1 MRSRTPVWVG
11 LLALLG
17 VVALVLAL
25 GSRGAGEPFLIDSS
39 SPDGYRA
46 VSLVLADH
54 GVVSTTVDQSV
65 FDPEGSG
72 VELAPSDAVVVPV
85 AEWLEPEQLAAL
97 RALAERGATVVLAAQ
112 DGFSLIEHSV
122 LTRTPAVPVRVGMC
136 TVPALASL
144 EAVDDVAHGSIDLV
158 DGLEGLQRCFTGFDG
173 PAGRAA
179 VVTAEAVGSGR
190 LVGLAS
196 PYVWANA
203 RLQPDKERGGEP
215 LDNAAVAVGL
225 LGGSGRV
232 VFVRTAPGAGG
243 SPDGTRNPLG
253 LLPVNVELALVQL
266 AAAFVVYAWWRGTRL
281 GRPVAEKAVVDVA
294 GSELVEAVGGLLRR
308 HGSVPLA
315 AGALR
320 EREVAELSR
329 RLGIPPGAGQQA
341 VASAVAA
348 RSSRSGAEVHSL
360 LFGTP
365 PDGPEGLVSLCG
377 ELDRLHS
384 EVLDVQPT
392 T

>member
-1 MRSRTPVWVG
+1 MSASDGPTSDESVRAEHLGPPRVRSGRQELTATP
-11 LLALLG
+11 LPEAE
-17 VVALVLAL
+17 VLAL
-25 GSRGAGEPFLIDSS
+25 TVTVVVAVPDDDRRARLVAALDGLHDVVVVGAEGSDELAINAALALAPTVTLVDVDPTPGF
-39 SPDGYRA
+39 DGRT

-158 DGLEGLQRCFTGFDG
+158 DSPEGLQRCFTGFDG

-266 AAAFVVYAWWRGTRL
+266 AAAFVVYAWWRGTR
-281 GRPVAEKAVVDVA
+281 RPT
-294 GSELVEAVGGLLRR
+294 
-308 HGSVPLA
+308 
-315 AGALR
+315 
-320 EREVAELSR
+320 
-329 RLGIPPGAGQQA
+329 PPG
-341 VASAVAA
+341 
-348 RSSRSGAEVHSL
+348 RS
-360 LFGTP
+360 
-365 PDGPEGLVSLCG
+365 
-377 ELDRLHS
+377 
-384 EVLDVQPT
+384 
-392 T
+392 

>member
-225 LGGSGRV
+225 LGGS
-232 VFVRTAPGAGG
+232 
-243 SPDGTRNPLG
+243 
-253 LLPVNVELALVQL
+253 
-266 AAAFVVYAWWRGTRL
+266 
-281 GRPVAEKAVVDVA
+281 
-294 GSELVEAVGGLLRR
+294 
-308 HGSVPLA
+308 
-315 AGALR
+315 
-320 EREVAELSR
+320 
-329 RLGIPPGAGQQA
+329 
-341 VASAVAA
+341 
-348 RSSRSGAEVHSL
+348 
-360 LFGTP
+360 
-365 PDGPEGLVSLCG
+365 
-377 ELDRLHS
+377 
-384 EVLDVQPT
+384 
-392 T
+392 